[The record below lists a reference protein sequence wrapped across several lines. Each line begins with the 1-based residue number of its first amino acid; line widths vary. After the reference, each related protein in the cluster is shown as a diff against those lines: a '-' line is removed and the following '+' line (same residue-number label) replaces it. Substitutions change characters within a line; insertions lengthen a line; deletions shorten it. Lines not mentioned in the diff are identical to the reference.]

1 MTAFIY
7 EKDLSNMKLKILM
20 SPFHTRMVDEISK
33 KYDVSPTRLRKILME
48 NFDMSYLEN
57 LPARFNAWKSVKC
70 EEGLDYAVG
79 ATLFVD
85 YIPLLSEK
93 DAEIVIEK
101 VKNEI
106 DSGTDRDAAILAAR
120 EEIAGMIWR

>member
-7 EKDLSNMKLKILM
+7 EKDLNNMKLKILM
-20 SPFHTRMVDEISK
+20 SPFHTRMVEELSM
-33 KYDVSPTRLRKILME
+33 KYDVSPSRLRKTLME

-57 LPARFNAWKSVKC
+57 LPARFNAWKSGKC

-85 YIPLLSEK
+85 YIPLLSGK
-93 DAEIVIEK
+93 DAELVIEK
-101 VKNEI
+101 VKSEI
-106 DSGTDRDAAILAAR
+106 DSGMERDAAIMNGR